1 MKILFLL
8 RLIIRKKEN
17 ILLLL
22 IILFFIILFY
32 QTKNMIFTRFCVDN
46 MSFLIV
52 RFTLVLSIIII
63 RIFIEKHNYAF
74 SFLIIIL
81 ILTFLRNKIILFYI
95 FFELRI
101 APIFMI
107 IFYKGKQYER
117 LKAGVYLIIYT
128 LLASFPFLFYILNL
142 EDRRMIWSINE
153 LIINK
158 NHSLLLFFSYLAF
171 LTKLPVFFLHLW
183 LPKAHV
189 EAPVYGS
196 IILAGVI
203 LKLGT
208 FGLIKLVLTTYI
220 IKLIY
225 TELSVIFIY
234 FSFISGMVCLFS
246 NDLKVIIA
254 FSSVRHITFLV
265 SCINIINI
273 ESRDALLINAVSHG
287 FISSNLFF
295 VLNVIYERSK
305 RRRIFLSKRW
315 LLMINSWILL
325 LCISNFSAPPF
336 IRFFREILLLFN
348 FLSFRELLLL
358 FTIAYL
364 IVSTIYSLYVFYC
377 IKTNKIFFLRKTL
390 KVKEWK
396 IIILLIIIS
405 LIRVRVLNNFRII

>member
-1 MKILFLL
+1 M
-8 RLIIRKKEN
+8 
-17 ILLLL
+17 
-22 IILFFIILFY
+22 
-32 QTKNMIFTRFCVDN
+32 
-46 MSFLIV
+46 
-52 RFTLVLSIIII
+52 
-63 RIFIEKHNYAF
+63 
-74 SFLIIIL
+74 
-81 ILTFLRNKIILFYI
+81 
-95 FFELRI
+95 
-101 APIFMI
+101 
-107 IFYKGKQYER
+107 
-117 LKAGVYLIIYT
+117 
-128 LLASFPFLFYILNL
+128 
-142 EDRRMIWSINE
+142 
-153 LIINK
+153 
-158 NHSLLLFFSYLAF
+158 
-171 LTKLPVFFLHLW
+171 
-183 LPKAHV
+183 
-189 EAPVYGS
+189 
-196 IILAGVI
+196 
-203 LKLGT
+203 
-208 FGLIKLVLTTYI
+208 LTTYI

-390 KVKEWK
+390 EVKEWK

>member
-8 RLIIRKKEN
+8 RLTIRKKEN

-52 RFTLVLSIIII
+52 RLTLVLRIVII
-63 RIFIEKHNYAF
+63 RIFIEKHSYAF

-81 ILTFLRNKIILFYI
+81 ILTFLRNKIVLFYI

-117 LKAGVYLIIYT
+117 MKAGVYLIVYT
-128 LLASFPFLFYILNL
+128 LIASFPFLFYILNL

-153 LIINK
+153 LIISK
-158 NHSLLLFFSYLAF
+158 NHSLLLLFSYLAF

-220 IKLIY
+220 VKLIY
-225 TELSVIFIY
+225 IELSVIFIY
-234 FSFISGMVCLFS
+234 FSFISGMICLFS
-246 NDLKVIIA
+246 RDLKVLIA

-265 SCINIINI
+265 SCINVINI
-273 ESRDALLINAVSHG
+273 ESRGALLINAISHG

-315 LLMINSWILL
+315 LLIINSWILL

-348 FLSFRELLLL
+348 FLSLRELLLL
-358 FTIAYL
+358 FLIAYL

-377 IKTNKIFFLRKTL
+377 IKTNKMFFLRKTL
-390 KVKEWK
+390 EVKEWK
-396 IIILLIIIS
+396 ITILLIILS
-405 LIRVRVLNNFRII
+405 LIRVRVLNNFRVI